1 MECTVPVKCKG
12 DVMRFAY
19 RQLRD
24 KGYDAFCVFDADNVA
39 DPRFLREMNNAYRA
53 GARAA
58 QGYRDSKN
66 PFDSAISG
74 CYSIY
79 YWMMDRFHNQ
89 GKAGLG
95 MSAMLGGTGFM
106 VSAAPLTRW
115 AAGAPRASARTWRCL
130 PSVPWPECPL
140 PGCPRR

>member
-1 MECTVPVKCKG
+1 
-12 DVMRFAY
+12 MRFAY

-39 DPRFLREMNNAYRA
+39 DPQFLREMNNAYRA

-74 CYSIY
+74 CHLRLLLHLLL
-79 YWMMDRFHNQ
+79 DDGPVPQPGQ
-89 GKAGLG
+89 GGAGHVG
-95 MSAMLGGTGFM
+95 H
-106 VSAAPLTRW
+106 
-115 AAGAPRASARTWRCL
+115 AGRHRIHG
-130 PSVPWPECPL
+130 V
-140 PGCPRR
+140 RRRL